1 MKTIKNIIFITLL
14 FISAGASA
22 QQITTAELQVNGLT
36 CSMCSRATETALRS
50 LNFIEDVTPDLNKN
64 LFVLKFKKEANIN
77 PELLKEKVEDA
88 GFSVGTLSTA
98 LNFSQT
104 KLDEEGKTTINGF
117 TYQFINGKDKVLN
130 GTVKATLVNAKNM
143 NVYQLS
149 I

>member
-104 KLDEEGKTTINGF
+104 KLDAEGKTTINGF